1 MVLKSICFD
10 CHCRHSIILSFYF
23 IFSSL
28 PFVLLLIYKAEF
40 PKRDKYICKSYR
52 AEKHISMTFCGD
64 WGEEKW
70 RKGDSKQMCSGES
83 SLQQLHIKTMKRK
96 LFERHIYL
104 LHNIISYVYE
114 YEPIWLQ
121 MPWSGILRF
130 MTKERRIVVA
140 KAPKQTVTRHWLI
153 NI

>member
-28 PFVLLLIYKAEF
+28 LFVLLLIYKAEF

-64 WGEEKW
+64 WGDEKW

-104 LHNIISYVYE
+104 LHNIISYTS
-114 YEPIWLQ
+114 
-121 MPWSGILRF
+121 MNRF
-130 MTKERRIVVA
+130 DFKCPEVGFCVSWQKRGELWWQ
-140 KAPKQTVTRHWLI
+140 KPQSKL
-153 NI
+153 